1 MDLNYDFLKS
11 HEAIVWSR
19 VNLKSNKAYTLSG
32 APHIM

>member
-1 MDLNYDFLKS
+1 MDLNYDFLKE

-19 VNLKSNKAYTLSG
+19 VNLNSPRAYTSDG